1 MSSHREKLDY
11 LNGIARSRGYA
22 HRYQRLLAEHDF
34 DVLRAINPVPVAV
47 YVDKRLLG
55 DGLKELL
62 LIVSFS
68 CLRSPRYIIQA
79 HIRKALSFGISG
91 RQVLE
96 ALELMFPDAGRI
108 ALENALLAWLDAGAD
123 AQADGPPNEVS
134 PRASAPTSAIDK
146 TRASAEEKNTMD
158 YQKIL
163 AAHDPATLEIIE
175 RVPHEVYHRDRN
187 LDAKTKELITI
198 VAMTTLKAP
207 EYVLQGHVRKALE
220 LGATKEEILEAIE
233 LIIPVVGMPTFEHGL
248 MAWADVVGAKGLE
261 PEEGAQFSR
270 NP

>member
-1 MSSHREKLDY
+1 MASLREKLDY

-22 HRYQRLLAEHDF
+22 HRYQRLLADHDF

-47 YVDKRLLG
+47 YVEKRLLG

-62 LIVSFS
+62 LVVSFAS
-68 CLRSPRYIIQA
+68 LRTPRYIIQA

-96 ALELMFPDAGRI
+96 ALELMLVDAGRL
-108 ALENALLAWLDAGAD
+108 AFENGLLAWTDAGAT
-123 AQADGPPNEVS
+123 AESSPTANAVS
-134 PRASAPTSAIDK
+134 PRASPRPSGERESLKISKEDV
-146 TRASAEEKNTMD
+146 TMD

-163 AAHDPATLEIIE
+163 AAHDPAILETIE
-175 RVPHEVYHRDRN
+175 RVPQEVYRSDRN

-198 VAMTTLKAP
+198 VALTTLKAP
-207 EYVLQGHVRKALE
+207 DDLLRNHVRRALE
-220 LGATKEEILEAIE
+220 LGASKEEILQAIE

-248 MAWADVVGAKGLE
+248 MAWADVVGAKGLD
-261 PEEGAQFSR
+261 PEQGAQFSR

>member
-1 MSSHREKLDY
+1 MASLREKLDY

-22 HRYQRLLAEHDF
+22 HRYQRLLADYDF

-47 YVDKRLLG
+47 YVDKRLLSE
-55 DGLKELL
+55 GLKELL

-79 HIRKALSFGISG
+79 HVRKALSFGVSG

-96 ALELMFPDAGRI
+96 ALELMLADAGRL
-108 ALENALLAWLDAGAD
+108 AFENGLLAWIDAGA
-123 AQADGPPNEVS
+123 AGESGLSTNPVS
-134 PRASAPTSAIDK
+134 SRLETGSHPKPEGET
-146 TRASAEEKNTMD
+146 EEWTME

-163 AAHDPATLEIIE
+163 GAHDPTILEAIE
-175 RVPHEVYHRDRN
+175 RVPHEVYHRGRT

-207 EYVLQGHVRKALE
+207 DLALQNHVRKALE
-220 LGATKEEILEAIE
+220 LGATEQEILQAIE

-248 MAWADVVGAKGLE
+248 MAWAEVIGAKGLD
-261 PEEGAQFSR
+261 PEQGAQFSR

>member
-1 MSSHREKLDY
+1 MSSRREKLDY

-68 CLRSPRYIIQA
+68 SLRTPRYIIQA

-108 ALENALLAWLDAGAD
+108 AFANALQAWLDAGAD
-123 AQADGPPNEVS
+123 AHLDRPPNEVS
-134 PRASAPTSAIDK
+134 PTPGKDNRRASAKED
-146 TRASAEEKNTMD
+146 NTMD
-158 YQKIL
+158 YRKIL
-163 AAHDPATLEIIE
+163 AAHDPAIMEVLE
-175 RVPHEVYHRDRN
+175 RVPHEVYRRDRN

-198 VAMTTLKAP
+198 VAMTTLQAP
-207 EYVLQGHVRKALE
+207 EDVLQNHVRKALE
-220 LGATKEEILEAIE
+220 LGASKEEILEAIE

-248 MAWADVVGAKGLE
+248 MAWADVVGAKGLD